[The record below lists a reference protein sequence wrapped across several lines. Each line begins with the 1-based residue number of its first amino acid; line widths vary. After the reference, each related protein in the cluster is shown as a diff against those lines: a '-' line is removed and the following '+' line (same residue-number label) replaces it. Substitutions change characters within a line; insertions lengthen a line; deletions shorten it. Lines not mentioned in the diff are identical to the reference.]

1 MTASGGPCSVG
12 MSPDRLDREL
22 VRRRHFPTR
31 NAARNAIKA
40 GYVAV
45 DGIVVTKPA
54 LTVGADTTIEISDE
68 ARDYVGRG
76 AYKLAAAL
84 GVFEVEVDGRRAID
98 VGSSTGGFTQV
109 LLEAGAASVLA
120 LDVGRDQLHPRLR
133 SDARVEV
140 REGTSIRDV
149 GPAEVGGPFE
159 VVTVDLS
166 FISVRVVAPD
176 LERLGGPDADWIVLV
191 KPQFEVG
198 QEHLSKDGLV
208 LDPARRGRAIVETIG
223 TFARIGLATVGAL
236 RSPIRGGSG
245 NMEAFIH
252 LRRRG
257 AAIVSSEAFKVLD
270 DE

>member
-1 MTASGGPCSVG
+1 
-12 MSPDRLDREL
+12 MSRNRLDREL
-22 VRRRHFPTR
+22 VRRHRFPTR
-31 NAARNAIKA
+31 SAARNAINA

-54 LTVGADTTIEISDE
+54 LGVGAETEIEVSDE

-84 GVFEVEVDGRRAID
+84 AEFDVNVEERRAID
-98 VGSSTGGFTQV
+98 VGASTGGFTQV

-133 SDARVEV
+133 ADPRVEV
-140 REGTSIRDV
+140 WEGTNVRDV
-149 GPAEVGGPFE
+149 GVAELGGPFD

-166 FISVRVVAPD
+166 FISVRAVAPD
-176 LERLGGPDADWIVLV
+176 LEQLGGSDADWIVLV

-198 QEHLSKDGLV
+198 RDNLSKDGV
-208 LDPARRGRAIVETIG
+208 VRNPGMRGRAIVEVVG
-223 TFARIGLATVGAL
+223 SFARIGLVTTGAMK
-236 RSPIRGGSG
+236 SPIEGGSG
-245 NMEAFIH
+245 NVEAMIR
-252 LRRRG
+252 LQRRG
-257 AAIVSSEAFKVLD
+257 AAIVSADAFKVLA

>member
-1 MTASGGPCSVG
+1 
-12 MSPDRLDREL
+12 MSRNRLDQEL
-22 VRRRHFPTR
+22 VRRHRFPTR
-31 NAARNAIKA
+31 SAARNAINA

-54 LTVGADTTIEISDE
+54 LGVDGGTEIEISNE

-84 GVFEVEVDGRRAID
+84 AEFDVDIRGRRALD
-98 VGSSTGGFTQV
+98 VGASTGGFTQV
-109 LLEAGAASVLA
+109 LLEAGAASVVA

-133 SDARVEV
+133 TDPRVDM
-140 REGTSIRDV
+140 REGTNVRDV
-149 GPAEVGGPFE
+149 TVAELGGPFD

-166 FISVRVVAPD
+166 FISVRTVAPD
-176 LERLGGPDADWIVLV
+176 LERLGGEDADWIVLA

-198 QEHLSKDGLV
+198 REHLSKDGIV
-208 LDPARRGRAIVETIG
+208 RDATRRGRAIVEIVG
-223 TFARIGLATVGAL
+223 TFARLGLVTVGAM

-245 NMEAFIH
+245 NLEA
-252 LRRRG
+252 LLWVRRRG
-257 AAIVSSEAFKVLD
+257 GAIVSAEAFKVLA